1 VYMYIKVTNQN
12 KMASRD
18 WNSARYILDTY
29 GLRMCADQLCRELSL
44 HTMEDLANLTDEQI
58 DALPFLREHQPAKL
72 KALCQACREGD
83 PANIKEV
90 QRRML
95 LARLREF

>member
-1 VYMYIKVTNQN
+1 MDSHDRNN
-12 KMASRD
+12 
-18 WNSARYILDTY
+18 ARYILDTY
-29 GLRMCADQLCRELSL
+29 GLQRCAEELCRELSL
-44 HTMEDLANLTDEQI
+44 HTMQDLANLTDEQI

-83 PANIKEV
+83 PAKIKEV

-95 LARLREF
+95 LAQLREL

>member
-1 VYMYIKVTNQN
+1 
-12 KMASRD
+12 MASHD
-18 WNSARYILDTY
+18 QNSARCILDTY
-29 GLRMCADQLCRELSL
+29 GLRRCADQLCRELSL

-83 PANIKEV
+83 PAKIKEV